1 MENAMA
7 KKAEKIMMPM
17 QEGDVKQ
24 TWANV
29 DGLAEVTGHRPK
41 TDIVEGVGEFVEW
54 YKGYSGI

>member
-1 MENAMA
+1 MA